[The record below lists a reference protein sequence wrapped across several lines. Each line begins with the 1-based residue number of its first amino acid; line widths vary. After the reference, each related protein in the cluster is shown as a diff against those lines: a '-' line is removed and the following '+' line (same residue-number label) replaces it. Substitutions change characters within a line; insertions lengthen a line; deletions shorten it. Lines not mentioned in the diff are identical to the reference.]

1 MDKKRIAIA
10 DVTLKQPRS
19 GEGTLTFKEKI
30 EIAKLL
36 DRLHASVIEVA
47 PIENVT
53 VDSLL
58 VKSYASVVTDSV
70 LAIPAGITAQSAEL
84 AFAALKEAKHP
95 RLQVEL
101 PVAPAQ
107 MEYFYHKKPAA
118 MLDLIAAQVASCR
131 KLCKDVEF
139 VAQDAT
145 RGEPAYLVEAITR
158 AIEAGATTVTVC
170 DQAGTLLPAELAALI
185 TSLYESVPTL
195 KSVRLG
201 VQCTDEIHMACAC
214 LVSALLAGATEVK
227 CAVGDAKLPTGD
239 AIGQILRLRGDSL
252 ALEASLSTT
261 EMQRITSQIGWILRG
276 NQRGR
281 NLSDVREVD
290 DVPLNAED
298 DITAVTRAVKLLGY
312 DLSAEDMSKVY
323 DAFRLIAEKKSVGT
337 RELEAIVAT
346 NALQVPPTY
355 RLDSFVINSGNI
367 ISSSANIT
375 LSRNDHALTGISVGD
390 GPIDAAF
397 LAIEQ
402 IIGHH
407 YELDDFQIQ
416 SVTEGREAVGSAL
429 VKLRFGG
436 KLYSGQGVSTDIIGA
451 SIRAYLNALNKIVF
465 EAEGERE

>member
-1 MDKKRIAIA
+1 MEKKTIAIA

-19 GEGTLTFKEKI
+19 GDVALTFKEKI

-47 PIENVT
+47 PIDNAT

-58 VKSYASVVTDSV
+58 VKSYAAVVTDSV
-70 LAIPAGITAQSAEL
+70 LAIPAGITKESAEL

-118 MLDLIAAQVASCR
+118 MLDLISAQVAACR
-131 KLCKDVEF
+131 ALCPDVEF

-145 RGEPAYLVEAITR
+145 RGEPAFLAEAIAR
-158 AIEAGATTVTVC
+158 AIEAGAGTVTIC
-170 DQAGTLLPAELAALI
+170 DQAGTLLPAELAELI
-185 TSLYESVPTL
+185 TSLYGDVPAL
-195 KSVRLG
+195 KTVKLG

-214 LVSALLAGATEVK
+214 LVSALLAGASEVK

-239 AIGQILRLRGDSL
+239 AVGQILRLRGDSL
-252 ALEASLSTT
+252 ALQTTLSTT

-281 NLSDVREVD
+281 AAADMHQVD

-298 DITAVTRAVKLLGY
+298 DIAAVTKAVKLLGY

-323 DAFRLIAEKKSVGT
+323 DAFRLIAEKKTVGT

-367 ISSSANIT
+367 IASSANIT

-402 IIGHH
+402 IVGHH

-465 EAEGERE
+465 EAEGDRD